1 MAVSAPRR
9 RQLTLGLNSGTSC
22 DGIDVALVRSDGETA
37 ELLDHCTVE
46 YPDRLRAELLESR
59 DTDALGLARL
69 HRGVGVAFAEAAV
82 GALDRFGVSP
92 GSLEVVGSHGQTVA
106 HRHPAAGEVVTLQL
120 GEPAYL
126 AAALDVPVVHDFRQ
140 ADLAVG
146 GCGAPLVPLLDWL
159 LLRPQ
164 TGARLALNLGGLG
177 NLTVITPELD
187 GVVALDTGPANAPLD
202 LIARRLPGSPP
213 YDLDGRVASAG
224 RVQERLL
231 SHLLDDERFSRPPPR
246 SFDRDE
252 FGIDLVE
259 RAAAHSP
266 QLAPPDLLATMTEL
280 VAATVE
286 RSIRSLLPD
295 LASVDRL
302 VVSGGGARNRHLL
315 ARIGARLPAVRVT
328 DSADLG
334 VDPDA
339 KEAVLFAV
347 LAVRH
352 GRGLLGNLPQV
363 TGASRSVVLGKL
375 QPRLGRA
382 PSGVRARSA
391 AE

>member
-1 MAVSAPRR
+1 MVHSDLGRR
-9 RQLTLGLNSGTSC
+9 RLTLGLNSGTSC
-22 DGIDVALVRSDGETA
+22 DGIDVALVRSDGEAA

-46 YPDRLRAELLESR
+46 YPDRLQAELLESR
-59 DTDALGLARL
+59 AADALGLARL
-69 HRGVGVAFAEAAV
+69 HRRVGVAFAEAAV
-82 GALDRFGVSP
+82 GALRRFEVSP
-92 GSLEVVGSHGQTVA
+92 GSLDVVGTHGQTVA
-106 HRHPAAGEVVTLQL
+106 HRHPVEGDVVTLQL

-202 LIARRLPGSPP
+202 LVARRLPGSPAF
-213 YDLDGRVASAG
+213 DMDGRAASAG

-231 SHLLDDERFSRPPPR
+231 SRLLDDERLSRPPPR

-259 RAAAHSP
+259 RADSLSP
-266 QLAPPDLLATMTEL
+266 QLAPQDLLATVTEL

-286 RSIRSLLPD
+286 RSIRLLVPD

-302 VVSGGGARNRHLL
+302 VVSGGGARNRHLME
-315 ARIGARLPAVRVT
+315 RIGARLPALRVA

-334 VDPDA
+334 MDPEA

-352 GRGLLGNLPQV
+352 RRGLVGNLPHV

-375 QPRLGRA
+375 QPPLGPA
-382 PSGVRARSA
+382 PSGVRGRSTA
-391 AE
+391 Q